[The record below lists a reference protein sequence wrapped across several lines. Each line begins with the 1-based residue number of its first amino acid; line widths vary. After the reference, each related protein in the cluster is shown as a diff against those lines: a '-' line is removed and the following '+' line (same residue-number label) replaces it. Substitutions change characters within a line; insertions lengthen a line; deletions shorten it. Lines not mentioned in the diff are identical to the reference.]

1 MISSLNKSEETNG
14 LVFQLNEKN
23 TLLSIV
29 ENTFILRSIISQSN
43 EYIVTSIYDSLSHII
58 LVYR

>member
-29 ENTFILRSIISQSN
+29 ENTFILRSN
-43 EYIVTSIYDSLSHII
+43 IYCYKYL
-58 LVYR
+58 